1 MQESLIRDSSGVIMV
16 QKQGFKPY
24 HQGQTFLLPLS
35 VEEFIPA
42 HHSARIISAVVDKM
56 DLTDLYNTYNTTVGQ
71 NAFDPRMLVK
81 VLFYATFQG
90 VFSSRE
96 IESKLHTDTAY
107 MYLAAMQKPTY
118 RTISRFRTRFFD
130 ELVPLFEQIIMICK
144 DLGLIG
150 LNHIAFDGSK
160 VKANASSKKSL
171 TQEQLQRR
179 IRKLLGKAKRTDNE
193 EDELFGT
200 GSPFTIPQ
208 EYADNPDLMKKI
220 EELASAYNHLV
231 ASGEKRINLT
241 DEDAQLMKNKQSC
254 LAAYNMQT
262 AVDDKANIIV
272 AVDVT
277 TEETDYHQ
285 LVPMVEQV
293 MNNTS
298 CGPAVISAD
307 PGYAT
312 FENYA
317 FLKDNGLF
325 GLIPDS
331 MHFIETHGRPK
342 YYPKSR
348 FRYDLE
354 NDWYTCPAGRRM
366 HFVRIQKDSKNQP
379 LRLYQGNCTWC
390 PLHLSCTK
398 ASQRSITRHPQE
410 MLKDEMRARL
420 ATPGGKKEYAKRIT
434 VAEAPFGNMKANKRW
449 IQVSHRG
456 KKKVKGECILHAI
469 GHNLGVICKRVQVET
484 VQNLCSGNNVRV
496 SSHQYT
502 NETMFSSFF
511 TGERCVGGSHCDI
524 CTQYEHWVIKC
535 GDPGWIVGVMCS

>member
-1 MQESLIRDSSGVIMV
+1 
-16 QKQGFKPY
+16 
-24 HQGQTFLLPLS
+24 
-35 VEEFIPA
+35 
-42 HHSARIISAVVDKM
+42 M
-56 DLTDLYNTYNTTVGQ
+56 DLTGLYNTYNTTVGQ

-81 VLFYATFQG
+81 VLFYSTFQG

-96 IESKLHTDTAY
+96 IESKLNTDTAY

-144 DLGLIG
+144 DLGLLG

-160 VKANASSKKSL
+160 VKANTSSKKSL

-179 IRKLLGKAKRTDNE
+179 IRKLLGKAKKTDNE

-208 EYADNPDLMKKI
+208 ECTDDPNLMKKI

-231 ASGEKRINLT
+231 ASGEKRFNLT
-241 DEDAQLMKNKQSC
+241 DEDAHLMKNKQSC

-262 AVDDKANIIV
+262 AVDDMANIIV

-298 CGPAVISAD
+298 SAPAVISAD

-354 NDWYTCPAGRRM
+354 NDGYTCPAGRRM
-366 HFVRIQKDSKNQP
+366 HFVRIQKDGKSQP
-379 LRLYQGNCTWC
+379 LRLYRGNCTWC
-390 PLHLSCTK
+390 SLHLSCTK
-398 ASQRSITRHPQE
+398 ASQRSITRQYQE

-420 ATPGGKKEYAKRIT
+420 ATPDGKKEYAKRIT

-484 VQNLCSGNNVRV
+484 VQNLCSVNNVRV
-496 SSHQYT
+496 SSRQYP

-511 TGERCVGGSHCDI
+511 TGERCVGGSSCDI
-524 CTQYEHWVIKC
+524 YTQYEHWEIKC
-535 GDPGWIVGVMCS
+535 SDPEWIVGVTCS

>member
-1 MQESLIRDSSGVIMV
+1 MV
-16 QKQGFKPY
+16 QKDGFKPY
-24 HQGQTFLLPLS
+24 HQGQTLLLPLS
-35 VEEFIPA
+35 VEEFIPS

-56 DLTDLYNTYNTTVGQ
+56 DLTHLYNTYNTTVGQ
-71 NAFDPRMLVK
+71 NAFDPRMMVK

-96 IESKLHTDTAY
+96 IENKLHTDTAY
-107 MYLAAMQKPTY
+107 MYLSGMQKPTY

-130 ELVPLFEQIIMICK
+130 ELVPLFEQIITICK

-160 VKANASSKKSL
+160 VKANASSKKSV
-171 TQEQLQRR
+171 TREQLQRR
-179 IRKLLGKAKRTDNE
+179 IKKLLGKARRTDKE
-193 EDELFGT
+193 EDEIFGT

-208 EYADNPDLMKKI
+208 ACADDPELMKKI
-220 EELASAYNHLV
+220 EELASAYNRLV
-231 ASGEKRINLT
+231 ESGEKRINLT
-241 DEDAQLMKNKQSC
+241 DEDAHLMKSKQSC
-254 LAAYNMQT
+254 LAAYNVQA
-262 AVDDKANIIV
+262 AVDDTAHIIV

-285 LVPMVEQV
+285 LVPMVAQV
-293 MNNTS
+293 VKNTAS
-298 CGPAVISAD
+298 APAVISAD

-317 FLKDNGLF
+317 FLKNNDLY

-342 YYPKSR
+342 YYPKTR
-348 FRYDLE
+348 FRYDRE

-366 HFVRIQKDSKNQP
+366 HFVRIQKNTRNTP
-379 LRLYQGNCTWC
+379 LRLYRGNCAWC

-410 MLKDEMRARL
+410 ELKDVMRARL
-420 ATPGGKKEYAKRIT
+420 ETPEGKKEYAKRIT
-434 VAEAPFGNMKANKRW
+434 VAEAPFGNMKVNKRW
-449 IQVSHRG
+449 TQVSHRG

-469 GHNLGVICKRVQVET
+469 GHNLGVICKRVPIEMI
-484 VQNLCSGNNVRV
+484 QNLKSIEFLNPASRILMKNG
-496 SSHQYT
+496 S
-502 NETMFSSFF
+502 FSSMFP
-511 TGERCVGGSHCDI
+511 GERCWWGLPYNAYGD
-524 CTQYEHWVIKC
+524 YERWGIRF
-535 GDPGWIVGVMCS
+535 GDPGGVVGVTCS

>member
-1 MQESLIRDSSGVIMV
+1 MV
-16 QKQGFKPY
+16 QNKGFKPY
-24 HQGQTFLLPLS
+24 HQGQTFLLSLS
-35 VEEFIPA
+35 VEEFVPA
-42 HHSARIISAVVDKM
+42 HHSARIISAVVDKI
-56 DLTDLYNTYNTTVGQ
+56 DLTDLYNTYTITVGQ

-81 VLFYATFQG
+81 VLFYSTFQG

-96 IESKLHTDTAY
+96 IENNLHTDTAY

-130 ELVPLFEQIIMICK
+130 ELVPLFEQIITICK

-160 VKANASSKKSL
+160 VKANASSRKSV

-208 EYADNPDLMKKI
+208 ECADDPDLMKKI
-220 EELASAYNHLV
+220 EALASAYNQLG

-241 DEDAQLMKNKQSC
+241 DEDAHLMKSKQSC
-254 LAAYNMQT
+254 IAAYNMQT
-262 AVDDKANIIV
+262 AVDDTANIIV
-272 AVDVT
+272 AIDVT

-285 LVPMVEQV
+285 LIPMVEQV
-293 MNNTS
+293 VKNTS
-298 CGPAVISAD
+298 SEPSVISAD

-331 MHFIETHGRPK
+331 MHFIDTHGRPK

-366 HFVRIQKDSKNQP
+366 HYVRIQKDSKSQP
-379 LRLYQGNCTWC
+379 LRLYRGNCAWC

-410 MLKDEMRARL
+410 MLKDEMRAQL
-420 ATPGGKKEYAKRIT
+420 ATSEGKKEYAKRIT
-434 VAEAPFGNMKANKRW
+434 VAEAPFGNMKVNKRW

-469 GHNLGVICKRVQVET
+469 GHNLGVICKRVTIDQ
-484 VQNLCSGNNVRV
+484 VQNLGSINGLRPL
-496 SSHQYT
+496 SRQSA
-502 NETMFSSFF
+502 NEGSFSSFLSS
-511 TGERCVGGSHCDI
+511 EQSALVSPCEAYH
-524 CTQYEHWVIKC
+524 QYEWWGIRC
-535 GDPGWIVGVMCS
+535 GEPGWIAGVTCS